1 MVETF
6 PAGTYVFKVNP
17 LTTNVP
23 HYIKT
28 SQLISNTNQLTVF

>member
-23 HYIKT
+23 HIKT